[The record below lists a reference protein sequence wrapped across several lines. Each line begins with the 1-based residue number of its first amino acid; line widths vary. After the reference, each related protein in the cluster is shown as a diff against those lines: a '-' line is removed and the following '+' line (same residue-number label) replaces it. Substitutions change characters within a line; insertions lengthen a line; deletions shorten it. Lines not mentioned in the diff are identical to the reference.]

1 MNEIAVYYG
10 RFFRLIHSIVDLE
23 YFFPDQ
29 RIISINQAYD
39 FAIRAIVVDS
49 VINVEHNLFVLLIY
63 INLYFF
69 LRNFILLDVLFHKIQ
84 GFVRRSIVNVHY
96 MVVFVILHKNGIE
109 VSQVQFGSGVV
120 IRGYNKAETQL
131 VRVVFAKLVYRFEM

>member
-1 MNEIAVYYG
+1 MV
-10 RFFRLIHSIVDLE
+10 
-23 YFFPDQ
+23 
-29 RIISINQAYD
+29 
-39 FAIRAIVVDS
+39 
-49 VINVEHNLFVLLIY
+49 NVKQGLFVLLIY
-63 INLYFF
+63 IDFYFF
-69 LRNFILLDVLFHKIQ
+69 LRNFILFDVFFHKIP

-131 VRVVFAKLVYRFEM
+131 VRVVFAKLVYRFEI